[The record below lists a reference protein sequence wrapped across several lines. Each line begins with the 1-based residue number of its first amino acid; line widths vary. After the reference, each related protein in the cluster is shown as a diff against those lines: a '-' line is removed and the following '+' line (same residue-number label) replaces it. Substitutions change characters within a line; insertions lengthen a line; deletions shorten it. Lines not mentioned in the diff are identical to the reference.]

1 MKILITGASS
11 GIGLELA
18 KIYYKRRNKLYLVSR
33 NVEALEN
40 RFPRAEVIQMDLS
53 VPKNCVEL
61 HKMVDDVDILINNA
75 GFGVWGDFWKT
86 DLNNELNMIRL
97 NVDSVHILTKLY
109 VRSMIKNYGGTVMNV
124 SSLAAYSHG
133 PLMAAYYASKA
144 YVYKLS
150 TAIDYELK
158 QRNKN
163 VRVLCLC
170 PGPVNTGFNKRAGVS
185 FAMRALSP
193 RYVARCVVK
202 SIENGK
208 RITIPGIEGKV
219 CAFLSRLVPVE
230 VLLRVGYFVQSGKD
244 QKDKKPAVN
253 TVSNQKKKT
262 ENKDIARRRR
272 NKNAKTANTARSR
285 SAAKNPSTKK
295 SSAKNLSTKNAPS
308 RRTSA
313 TRNVKKRR

>member
-11 GIGLELA
+11 GIGFELA
-18 KIYYKRRNKLYLVSR
+18 KIYYKRRNKLYLVAR

-40 RFPRAEVIQMDLS
+40 RFPRAEVIKMDLS

-61 HKMVDDVDILINNA
+61 HKMVDDVDIVINNA

-150 TAIDYELK
+150 TAVDYELK

-185 FAMRALSP
+185 FAMRSLPP

-230 VLLRVGYFVQSGKD
+230 VLLRVGYFVQSGND
-244 QKDKKPAVN
+244 QKDKRTAVN
-253 TVSNQKKKT
+253 TVSNQKKT
-262 ENKDIARRRR
+262 ENRDIARRRR
-272 NKNAKTANTARSR
+272 NKNTKTADTARSR
-285 SAAKNPSTKK
+285 AAAKNS
-295 SSAKNLSTKNAPS
+295 STKNPPS

-313 TRNVKKRR
+313 SRNIKKRR